1 MSAPSNDRTDAAA
14 DGHYVAVATLDTL
27 PPGRSRIV
35 RVGPKQIL
43 LSHTDKGL
51 FACNNRCPHE
61 GYPLKEGTLSD
72 GCVLTCNWHN
82 WKFDLTNGANLTG
95 GDALRCYPIRV
106 EDGEILIE
114 VTDPPAEERIEKA
127 LAGLQD
133 SFRRFEYDRMG
144 REIARLAAVG
154 TDPLTAVR
162 HAFAWTHDHFEY
174 GATHA
179 QAAAADWLALRAQYG
194 DDDDAHGLVPLVE
207 IVSHLAWDSLRERAY
222 PFATAAAEFDG
233 PGLTAAIEAE
243 DEPAAIAIAR
253 GGIALGQGFAPFL
266 EPLARAALA
275 HYADFGH
282 SAIYVL
288 KTAQLSAALGEESLE
303 PLVLALVRQSINA
316 FREDKI
322 PEFKDYEPSLKSWD
336 GSGTAAVTAADFVG
350 LGVRD
355 CLALALNASAQP
367 QQLYDALLGAAA
379 WNFLHYDMAHQSRTA
394 GPVSDNKGWL
404 DFTHALTFAN
414 AVRNLGAAVPDLWPA
429 GLLQIACFVGR
440 NAAYVDKDIDTA
452 PWQIADNQ
460 AADFMDQCK
469 RGLFDHGRNEP
480 IVACHLVKL
489 VMAVADEIADGPTPS
504 TKAALLT
511 SLNRFLNAPLKRRH
525 ALRVA
530 RQSIDFVAREG

>member
-1 MSAPSNDRTDAAA
+1 MSAPSNTRIDASN
-14 DGHYVAVATLDTL
+14 DGDYVAVATLETL
-27 PPGRSRIV
+27 PLGRSRIV

-106 EDGEILIE
+106 EDGEIQIE
-114 VTDPPAEERIEKA
+114 VTDPPAEARIKKA

-133 SFRRFEYDRMG
+133 SFRRFEYDRMA
-144 REIARLAAVG
+144 REIARLATVG
-154 TDPLTAVR
+154 EDPLEAVR
-162 HAFAWTHDHFEY
+162 HAFAWTYDHFEY

-194 DDDDAHGLVPLVE
+194 ADDGAHDLVPLVE

-222 PFATAAAEFDG
+222 PFTDTAAGFDG

-243 DEPAAIAIAR
+243 DEATAIAIAR
-253 GGIALGQGFAPFL
+253 GGIALGQGFAPFQ

-282 SAIYVL
+282 SAIYVH
-288 KTAQLSAALGEESLE
+288 KTAQLAATLGQASLE

-322 PEFKDYEPSLKSWD
+322 PEFRNYEPSLEAWD
-336 GSGTAAVTAADFVG
+336 GRGSDTVTATDFIG

-355 CLALALNASAQP
+355 CLALALTASADP
-367 QQLYDALLGAAA
+367 GPLYDALLGAAA
-379 WNFLHYDMAHQSRTA
+379 WNFLHYDMAHQDRTA

-414 AVRNLGAAVPDLWPA
+414 AVRNLCRAVPDLWPA

-440 NAAYVDKDIDTA
+440 NTAYVDRYVDTA
-452 PWQIADNQ
+452 AWQIADDQ
-460 AADFMDQCK
+460 AAGFLDQCK

-504 TKAALLT
+504 TKSALLA

-530 RQSIDFVAREG
+530 RQSLDFVAREG